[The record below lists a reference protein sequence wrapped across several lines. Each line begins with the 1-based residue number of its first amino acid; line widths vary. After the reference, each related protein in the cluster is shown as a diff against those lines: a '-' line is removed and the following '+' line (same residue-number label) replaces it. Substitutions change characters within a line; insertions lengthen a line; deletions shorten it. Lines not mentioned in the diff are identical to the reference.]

1 MTSRPTINKN
11 ASLVFE
17 LQQHDFFASM
27 DGETLEELIGL
38 TQTKVFKGRQA
49 IFRQGDKGDALYVV
63 LSGRV
68 KIATLSP
75 AGKETVLCFMGPG
88 DVLGEIA
95 VLDSGVRTA
104 SAVVIEET
112 RLMVLRQ
119 SVFLSFLERHPKI
132 ALHIIRV
139 LCRRMRST
147 DEFAEQMTTLQAG
160 PRLAKAL
167 LRLADQYGRPHA
179 NGGTLLDIKLSQ
191 ANLGA
196 HAGLM
201 RENVN
206 RQLKMWEDE
215 GLLQSAGGQLILH
228 QRDTLKDIAN
238 MAG

>member
-1 MTSRPTINKN
+1 MIDKN
-11 ASLVFE
+11 ASLLFE
-17 LQQHDFFASM
+17 LRQHDFFASM
-27 DGETLEELIGL
+27 SDDTMEELLAL
-38 TQTKVFKGRQA
+38 TQTKTIKSRQA
-49 IFRQGDKGDALYVV
+49 IFRQGEDGDTLYVI

-68 KIATLSP
+68 KIATTAV

-104 SAVVIEET
+104 SAVVIEEA
-112 RLMVLRQ
+112 RVLALRQ
-119 SVFLSFLERHPKI
+119 AVFLTFLEKHPKV

-139 LCRRMRST
+139 LCGRLRST
-147 DEFAEQMTTLQAG
+147 DEFVEQMTTLQAG

-167 LRLADQYGRPHA
+167 LRLADQYGKPQA
-179 NGGTLLDIKLSQ
+179 SGGILVDIKLSQ

-215 GLLQSAGGQLILH
+215 GVLEGKGGVIILH
-228 QRDTLKDIAN
+228 RPESLEEIAE
-238 MAG
+238 AAS